1 MKKLTSLVLIITILS
16 LFALIAA
23 AEERTT
29 VRLGLTDESA
39 EILWNPVKEEVAAE
53 GIDLEYVVFGDYTLP
68 NSALAN
74 GEIELNAFQ
83 HYTYLN
89 NEIATFGYDLTPIG
103 DTLITALNL
112 YSRKV
117 ASVDEIP
124 EGGKIAVPNDA
135 VNEGRALNVIQAAG
149 LITIA
154 EGKGLSPTLID
165 IVDNPKNIEFVE
177 VDASQTAT
185 LLPDVDA
192 AIVNGGYAVDAGLNP
207 DADAIFY
214 DDPNYYQDKA
224 YVNVIV
230 TRTEDA
236 ENPAYLRIVEAYP
249 SQSAPRSFTRPS
261 LRACTFP
268 PGRIDPGEQKSE
280 SVPRIPGRCAA
291 CWGFI

>member
-1 MKKLTSLVLIITILS
+1 MKKLFAII
-16 LFALIAA
+16 LIAA
-23 AEERTT
+23 LTLISLTALAEEERVT

-39 EILWNPVKEEVAAE
+39 EILWDPVKEEVAGE
-53 GIDLEYVVFGDYTLP
+53 GIDIEYVIFGDYTLP

-74 GEIELNAFQ
+74 CEIELNAFQ

-89 NEIATFGYDLTPIG
+89 NEIATFGYDITPIG

-112 YSRKV
+112 YSRKL

-124 EGGKIAVPNDA
+124 DGGKIAVPNDA

-207 DADAIFY
+207 DTDAIFY
-214 DDPNYYQDKA
+214 DDPSYYQDKA
-224 YVNVIV
+224 YVNVV
-230 TRTEDA
+230 AARTEDA
-236 ENPAYLRIVEAYP
+236 ENPAYLRIVKAY
-249 SQSAPRSFTRPS
+249 QSERTKELYKTEFK
-261 LRACTFP
+261 
-268 PGRIDPGEQKSE
+268 GMY
-280 SVPRIPGRCAA
+280 IPA
-291 CWGFI
+291 WE

>member
-1 MKKLTSLVLIITILS
+1 MKKYLS
-16 LFALIAA
+16 LFLIIAMLSLFSVTA
-23 AEERTT
+23 VAEERIT

-74 GEIELNAFQ
+74 GEIELNSFQ

-89 NEIATFGYDLTPIG
+89 NEIAVFGYDLTPIG

-207 DADAIFY
+207 DTDAIFY
-214 DDPNYYQDKA
+214 DDPSYYQDKA

-230 TRTEDA
+230 ARTEDA
-236 ENPAYLRIVEAYP
+236 GNPAYLRIVEAY
-249 SQSAPRSFTRPS
+249 QSERTKDLYKTEFKGMYIPAWQAVPAPNS
-261 LRACTFP
+261 
-268 PGRIDPGEQKSE
+268 
-280 SVPRIPGRCAA
+280 
-291 CWGFI
+291 

>member
-1 MKKLTSLVLIITILS
+1 MKKITSLVLIIAILS
-16 LFALIAA
+16 LSGLAA
-23 AEERTT
+23 VAEERIT

-39 EILWNPVKEEVAAE
+39 EILWDPVKEELAQE
-53 GIDLEYVVFGDYTLP
+53 GIDIEYVVFGDYTLP

-74 GEIELNAFQ
+74 GEIELNSFQ

-89 NEIATFGYDLTPIG
+89 NEIAVFGYELTPIG

-112 YSRKV
+112 YSRKIT
-117 ASVDEIP
+117 SVDEIP
-124 EGGKIAVPNDA
+124 VGGKIAVPNDA
-135 VNEGRALNVIQAAG
+135 VNEGRALNVLQAAG

-165 IVDNPKNIEFVE
+165 IVDNPKNLEFIE

-207 DADAIFY
+207 DTDAIFY

-230 TRTEDA
+230 ARTEDA
-236 ENPAYLRIVEAYP
+236 ENTVYLRIVKAY
-249 SQSAPRSFTRPS
+249 QSERTKELYKTAFK
-261 LRACTFP
+261 
-268 PGRIDPGEQKSE
+268 GMY
-280 SVPRIPGRCAA
+280 IPT
-291 CWGFI
+291 WEE

>member
-1 MKKLTSLVLIITILS
+1 MKKLVSLVLIIAILS
-16 LFALIAA
+16 LFSLTAV
-23 AEERTT
+23 AEERVT

-74 GEIELNAFQ
+74 GEIELNSFQ

-117 ASVDEIP
+117 TSVDEIP

-207 DADAIFY
+207 DTDAIFY
-214 DDPNYYQDKA
+214 DDPNFYQDKA

-230 TRTEDA
+230 ARTEDA
-236 ENPAYLRIVEAYP
+236 GNPVYLRIVEAY
-249 SQSAPRSFTRPS
+249 QSERTKELYKTEFK
-261 LRACTFP
+261 
-268 PGRIDPGEQKSE
+268 GMY
-280 SVPRIPGRCAA
+280 IPA
-291 CWGFI
+291 WED